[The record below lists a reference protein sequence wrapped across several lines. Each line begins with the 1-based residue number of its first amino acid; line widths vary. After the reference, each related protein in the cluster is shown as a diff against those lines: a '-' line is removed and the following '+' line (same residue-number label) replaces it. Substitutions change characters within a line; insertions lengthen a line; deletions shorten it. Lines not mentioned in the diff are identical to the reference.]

1 MNEHNFHE
9 YPIPDV
15 KLTRIPYQQFKTA
28 DGRYILS
35 DEHPLCIWHQQLMN
49 KPWDGTVA
57 SLSYARSR
65 YREWFI
71 VKKDRASKRLK
82 RNIKIR
88 AAKNTVEVERDARAL
103 LALSSCLLQNS
114 DGHST
119 TNSEECQP

>member
-1 MNEHNFHE
+1 
-9 YPIPDV
+9 
-15 KLTRIPYQQFKTA
+15 
-28 DGRYILS
+28 
-35 DEHPLCIWHQQLMN
+35 MN

-88 AAKNTVEVERDARAL
+88 AAKNTLEVESDARAL
-103 LALSSCLLQNS
+103 LALSFGLLAHS
-114 DGHST
+114 EGHST
-119 TNSEECQP
+119 TNSEEHEPGAGAC